1 MKINDEQ
8 IHTMTTLLDNIFSED
23 CFEAK
28 LLAETLSTDLLEELW
43 NLRTDLHDSLTFT
56 QSH

>member
-8 IHTMTTLLDNIFSED
+8 IHTMLSLLDSLFSED

-28 LLAETLSTDLLEELW
+28 LLAETIETDQLEELW